1 MSLGL
6 KKGLPGQKE
15 EGSLEHNRAVVFV
28 RGANKIN
35 KKPINPYPRSLWLFA
50 PGGRQ
55 PVTIIY
61 PSTSIV
67 LHNASRD
74 KPINVPNCINIHIPP
89 TSIKSIVIPQMSP
102 WGNTGRSPTDGSVAL
117 SVNPMSSDHARRK
130 PYTHSDVFSQ
140 APMSEVRAFLEHV
153 VITVYQM

>member
-15 EGSLEHNRAVVFV
+15 GGSLEHNRAVVFV

-55 PVTIIY
+55 HVTCFFY
-61 PSTSIV
+61 YFFFKESPSLLFNFYGV
-67 LHNASRD
+67 
-74 KPINVPNCINIHIPP
+74 VF
-89 TSIKSIVIPQMSP
+89 IK
-102 WGNTGRSPTDGSVAL
+102 NNKYD
-117 SVNPMSSDHARRK
+117 
-130 PYTHSDVFSQ
+130 
-140 APMSEVRAFLEHV
+140 
-153 VITVYQM
+153 

>member
-1 MSLGL
+1 MPGLCFAVSLGL

-55 PVTIIY
+55 RVTVVA
-61 PSTSIV
+61 STG
-67 LHNASRD
+67 
-74 KPINVPNCINIHIPP
+74 K
-89 TSIKSIVIPQMSP
+89 
-102 WGNTGRSPTDGSVAL
+102 
-117 SVNPMSSDHARRK
+117 ARESAREREK
-130 PYTHSDVFSQ
+130 NK
-140 APMSEVRAFLEHV
+140 
-153 VITVYQM
+153 